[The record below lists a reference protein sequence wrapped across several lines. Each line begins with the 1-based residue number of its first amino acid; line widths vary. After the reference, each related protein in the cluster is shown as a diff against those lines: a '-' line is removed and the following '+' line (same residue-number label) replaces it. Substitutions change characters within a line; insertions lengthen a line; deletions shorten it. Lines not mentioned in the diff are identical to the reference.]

1 MAAGN
6 VRLEPA
12 SPARGQLETERN
24 GVVLMLLLVV
34 VLVLGVQLQ
43 QPKRLAPSPPFKT
56 LHPVVVIRGC

>member
-6 VRLEPA
+6 VRLETA

-34 VLVLGVQLQ
+34 VLGVQLQ
-43 QPKRLAPSPPFKT
+43 QPKRARPSPPFKT
-56 LHPVVVIRGC
+56 LHPVVVIIGC